1 MVGVRSLHSDAD
13 GGGSDTGRGRRVY
26 SSPSCAV
33 MRNGRKL
40 SDVKAS
46 SWALIG
52 VVTVLAGSLAWVRSQ
67 SIGGTVGGALE
78 LLLIPFLVAYL
89 VRGRK
94 SKRNWNS
101 FALWYFWLALSL

>member
-1 MVGVRSLHSDAD
+1 MGYIR
-13 GGGSDTGRGRRVY
+13 RGLQFVFLRWYV
-26 SSPSCAV
+26 
-33 MRNGRKL
+33 NGRKI
-40 SDVKAS
+40 SGVKVM

-52 VVTVLAGSLAWVRSQ
+52 GVTVLAGLLAWVRSQ
-67 SIGGTVGGALE
+67 TIGGTVGGALE

-101 FALWYFWLALSL
+101 FALWYFWLALSLLIIVAPGPSVRS